1 MARQSHQKSPETTRN
16 YLIPIEIPSIN
27 LFDVLWPMMLPSL
40 VNFDVTRYD
49 ITFTPYQPSKVW
61 FFCSSCCSRLPSGSP
76 TSESPAWWAFLRW
89 DILSPSVISKQQVHL
104 LHFSFTI
111 MSLLLHIK
119 TTYIWFYQNQIFANS
134 TSLLFHQLP
143 SQLFFRSSCCSHH
156 FTCTTHQTKP
166 TFLQFLL

>member
-16 YLIPIEIPSIN
+16 HLKSLETFSIK
-27 LFDVLWPMMLPSL
+27 LFDILRLMMLPSL

-49 ITFTPYQPSKVW
+49 ITFTPYQSIKSLIL
-61 FFCSSCCSRLPSGSP
+61 CSSCCSRLPSGSP

-104 LHFSFTI
+104 LRFSFTI

-143 SQLFFRSSCCSHH
+143 SQLFFRSSCFSHH

-166 TFLQFLL
+166 TFLQFVL